1 VFHGDLRAGTRV
13 VVPEY
18 RAIEK
23 AMSTG
28 SLVALVAVVARLS
41 QKQKAEVHE
50 ITVTQKELQ
59 PAREPNRSG

>member
-1 VFHGDLRAGTRV
+1 